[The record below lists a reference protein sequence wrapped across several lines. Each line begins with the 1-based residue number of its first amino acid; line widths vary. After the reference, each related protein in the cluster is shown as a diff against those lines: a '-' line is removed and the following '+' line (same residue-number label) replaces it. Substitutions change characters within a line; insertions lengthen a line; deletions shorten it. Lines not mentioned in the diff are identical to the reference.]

1 MKELKLYLN
10 YLKEEIEQVQEL
22 PSDNRLKY
30 FETFLDNITAGM
42 NYYKK
47 LFTHNQWLSDKI
59 RSSALKELTQ
69 SENDFSIIKEQ
80 MILLQL
86 LNEPAVEVDTPL
98 EVKN

>member
-1 MKELKLYLN
+1 
-10 YLKEEIEQVQEL
+10 
-22 PSDNRLKY
+22 
-30 FETFLDNITAGM
+30 
-42 NYYKK
+42 
-47 LFTHNQWLSDKI
+47 
-59 RSSALKELTQ
+59 LKELTQ